1 VDPEAKLAVP
11 LRKKQDTERQ
21 GRGQQKIPDE
31 LSNHIRRFRMRK
43 GWTIL
48 ELAEKTGISG
58 SLLAKMELG
67 LRGLNIRNLEKI
79 AVALRVEPKELVFG
93 NQKDLLFGPDSG
105 KPTAGRSHTTP
116 APVGESGRKL
126 LVYGK
131 LYGKQILEMNVR
143 TWDVPM
149 PQIFNI
155 RPNDKVF
162 AVIAPR
168 TEFPVPIPG
177 AVLVLSETEAVRDG
191 DLIIVRDARHIGTV
205 GIAGATEG
213 EFDEKNRVY
222 KAVAILNR

>member
-1 VDPEAKLAVP
+1 MALP
-11 LRKKQDTERQ
+11 LRKKQGSERQ
-21 GRGQQKIPDE
+21 GRGPQKDPAE
-31 LSNHIRRFRMRK
+31 LSNHIRRFRTRK

-58 SLLAKMELG
+58 SLLAKIELG
-67 LRGLNIRNLEKI
+67 LRGLNVRNLEKI
-79 AVALRVEPKELVFG
+79 AAALKVQPSELVFG
-93 NQKDLLFGPDSG
+93 AEKDLLFGPIGDDTGSG
-105 KPTAGRSHTTP
+105 QPHTAP
-116 APVGESGRKL
+116 IPVLVGDPNL
-126 LVYGK
+126 IVYGK
-131 LYGKQILEMNVR
+131 LYGKQILEMNVP

-149 PQIFNI
+149 PQIFNV

-162 AVIAPR
+162 GVIAPR

-222 KAVAILNR
+222 KVVAILNR